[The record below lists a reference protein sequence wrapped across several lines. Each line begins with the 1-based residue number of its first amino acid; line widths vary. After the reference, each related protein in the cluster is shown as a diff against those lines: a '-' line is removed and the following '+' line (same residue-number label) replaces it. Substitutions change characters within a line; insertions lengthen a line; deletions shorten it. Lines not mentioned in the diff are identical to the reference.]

1 VSIIEVQD
9 VHKSYGQGST
19 RVAALDGVDMIVEKG
34 EFVAVMGP
42 SGSGKSTLLNL
53 IGGLDTPDSGR
64 VVIGGEDLSVMGDK
78 SLSRLRRRRIGLVF
92 QLFNLLPILS
102 AEENVALPL
111 LIDGLGEEEAMARAA
126 AVIKLVGI
134 ENRKTHRPSE
144 LSGGEQQRVSLAR
157 ALVADPVILLADEP
171 TGNLD
176 TAAGLKVMEL
186 LRYLCDEHEQTIL
199 MVTHDDDAAAVADR
213 LSFLKDGLVVAE

>member
-1 VSIIEVQD
+1 MSIIEVQD